1 MKKPQY
7 LLTLLLGA
15 AILQAPVR
23 ASAQTEAGVAQQ
35 VEALYVEGVALF
47 RAGKYRQA
55 LDKFNEAY
63 ALFPEPNLLFNA
75 GKAHEAL
82 GELDAAIAKY
92 EACAAADG
100 VDADVR
106 AKTLARLEV
115 LEAARMKSRLAPS
128 EKATASNT
136 VTTGA
141 PVAPSSSVGLTVAKW
156 SAAVV
161 AAGLAGGGTVL
172 FLSGAS
178 DHQSVEDAKSVAR
191 SGGRA
196 PLTQAE
202 AQGLVDDGE
211 QSKTIG
217 VGLLAGAGAAAIL
230 AAVLFV
236 VDGDDTTPEVA
247 VMPTA
252 GGLGV
257 GGTF

>member
-1 MKKPQY
+1 MTKLQY

-15 AILQAPVR
+15 AVLQAPAR
-23 ASAQTEAGVAQQ
+23 ATAQAEAGVAQQ
-35 VEALYVEGVALF
+35 VEALYVEGVALY
-47 RAGKYRQA
+47 RAGKFRQA
-55 LDKFNEAY
+55 LEKFDSAY

-75 GKAHEAL
+75 GKALEAL
-82 GELDAAIAKY
+82 GELDAAVTKY
-92 EACAAADG
+92 EACAAAEG

-106 AKTLARLEV
+106 AKSLARLEV

-128 EKATASNT
+128 EKPAASNT
-136 VTTGA
+136 VSAGA
-141 PVAPSSSVGLTVAKW
+141 PVAPSSSWGLTVAKW
-156 SAAVV
+156 STAVV

-178 DHQSVEDAKSVAR
+178 DHQSVEDAKGVAR

-202 AQGLVDDGE
+202 ARGLVDDGE
-211 QSKTIG
+211 RSKTIG
-217 VGLLAGAGAAAIL
+217 VGLLAGAGAAAVL
-230 AAVLFV
+230 ATVLFV
-236 VDGDDTTPEVA
+236 LDGDDPAPDVA

-252 GGLGV
+252 RGLGV